1 MKKSITTFI
10 VLLAIATSFANAPLA
25 KETVKVKTEESTLVW
40 KAYKVTG
47 AHDGTM
53 DIKNGVLEFENS
65 KLVGG
70 SFDIDMTTLEV
81 TDLEGDSKGKLEGHL
96 NSADFFDVSKHKNAS
111 LVFTDVKPSGK
122 NAYSV
127 TADLTIKG
135 ITKSIN
141 FVTAIYGKKANAAIK
156 IDRTEFDIKYGS
168 ASFFDGLKDKAIYDE
183 FDIIVDLQ
191 F

>member
-1 MKKSITTFI
+1 MKKTTI
-10 VLLAIATSFANAPLA
+10 ILLVAVVTAFAFAPFA
-25 KETVKVKTEESTLVW
+25 KEVVQVNTAESSLVW

-47 AHDGTM
+47 AHDGTL
-53 DIKNGVLEFENS
+53 DIKNGMLEFENT

-81 TDLEGDSKGKLEGHL
+81 TDLEGEYKGKLEGHL
-96 NSADFFDVSKHKNAS
+96 NSADFFDVAKHTNAS
-111 LVFTDVKPSGK
+111 LVFTKVKPNGK
-122 NAYSV
+122 NAYDV

-135 ITKSIN
+135 ITKSID

-156 IDRTEFDIKYGS
+156 VDRTDFDIKYGS